1 MKVITT
7 KIPDV
12 LILEPKIFGDHRGF
26 FMETYQQD
34 VFFDVGIKAKFIQ
47 DNHSGSVKGTLRGL
61 HYQLEKPQAKL
72 LRVVVGEV
80 FDVAVDIRSGSPT
93 FGKWVGCTLSAEN
106 KKQFWVPKGFAHGF
120 YVISDWA
127 EVIYKVDDVYSP
139 ESERTILWNDPT
151 IGISWPIEDWVEPIL
166 SNKDLK
172 GVPFNQAEVF
182 KSLKI

>member
-12 LILEPKIFGDHRGF
+12 FILEPNVFGDHRGF

-34 VFFDVGIKAKFIQ
+34 TFYDVGIKAEFIQ
-47 DNHSGSVKGTLRGL
+47 DNHSGSVQGTLRGL
-61 HYQLEKPQAKL
+61 HYQLKHPQAKL

-93 FGKWVGCTLSAEN
+93 FGQWVGCTLSAEN

-120 YVISDWA
+120 YVLSDWA

-151 IGISWPIEDWVEPIL
+151 IGICWPIDDGVKPIL
-166 SNKDLK
+166 SEKDQNGMPL
-172 GVPFNQAEVF
+172 NQADVYTSF
-182 KSLKI
+182 RK